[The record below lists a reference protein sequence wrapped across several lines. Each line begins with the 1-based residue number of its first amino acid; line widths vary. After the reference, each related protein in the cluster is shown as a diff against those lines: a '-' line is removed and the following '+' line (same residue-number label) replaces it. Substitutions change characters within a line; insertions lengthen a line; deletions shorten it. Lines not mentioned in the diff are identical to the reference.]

1 MNTAIAKP
9 LATKPAEQKQTKLL
23 AVMAERYGVESGS
36 MYSIL
41 KNTVIKPDSQGKS
54 ASDAEVQAFLIIANK
69 YELNPLL
76 KEIHAFAS
84 NGSVVPIVGI
94 DGWSTLVNR
103 QPDFDGCDFVVME
116 TEAGELVSI
125 TCTMHHKRRSF
136 PVSVTEYYAEC
147 KRNTAPWNTMKR
159 RMLRHKAFMQCAR
172 IAFGITGLHDE
183 DEARDIVGNSAARME
198 PRKQVAKST
207 VGIKGPATA
216 EIVPEPDGIESE
228 QFNEPDPPTG
238 DMAVAAIVVKV
249 VSDLIYCDTSAQIGV
264 IEQDSLACLENVN
277 DIDVAVLHR
286 AETDIREACQKR
298 LEAISKGKS

>member
-1 MNTAIAKP
+1 MTTAIAQQP
-9 LATKPAEQKQTKLL
+9 ATKPVEQKQTKLL

-41 KNTVIKPDSQGKS
+41 KNTVIKPDSNGKV
-54 ASDAEVQAFLIIANK
+54 ATDAEVQAFLIIANK

-103 QPDFDGCDFVVME
+103 QPDFDGCDFVVTE

-159 RMLRHKAFMQCAR
+159 RMLRHKSFMQCAR

-183 DEARDIVGNSAARME
+183 DEARDIVGNKPE

-207 VGIKGPATA
+207 VGIRAPAEPTT
-216 EIVPEPDGIESE
+216 IPEPDGIDAEQFSESE
-228 QFNEPDPPTG
+228 PPTG
-238 DMAVAAIVVKV
+238 PTAVTAIVEQCLEQLAKCETVQQTA
-249 VSDLIYCDTSAQIGV
+249 L
-264 IEQDSLACLENVN
+264 IEQDSLTALEEVN
-277 DIDVAVLHR
+277 DIDVVILER
-286 AETDIREACQKR
+286 AKQEILESCKAKRVEIRKA
-298 LEAISKGKS
+298 GVNG